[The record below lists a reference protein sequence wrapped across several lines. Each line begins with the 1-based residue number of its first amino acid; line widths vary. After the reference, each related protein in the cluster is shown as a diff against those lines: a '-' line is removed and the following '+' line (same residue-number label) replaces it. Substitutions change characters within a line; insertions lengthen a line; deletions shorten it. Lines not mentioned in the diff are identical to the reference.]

1 MFAVSLLSMNFVL
14 LRCVPSIPILSWIDI
29 QFDQVFFFF
38 EIILWCL
45 SFLFLMWCITLINLQ
60 ILKYSYIPGISS
72 VNSAACQASLSI
84 TKSWHLH
91 KLMSIK
97 SVMPS
102 NHLILCHP
110 LLLLPPIFPSI
121 RVFSNESV
129 LHISWP
135 NWIIEFSLLVF
146 WWEFFHLYSSEI
158 LVDCYNYIDCWVIIQ
173 I

>member
-1 MFAVSLLSMNFVL
+1 MFAVSLLSVNFVM
-14 LRCVPSIPILSWIDI
+14 LRYVPCIPILLWIDV
-29 QFDQVFFFF
+29 QFGQVFFFVD
-38 EIILWCL
+38 IIPWCL
-45 SFLFLMWCITLINLQ
+45 SYLLLMWCISLINLQ
-60 ILKYSYIPGISS
+60 ILNHSYIPGISS
-72 VNSAACQASLSI
+72 VKSAACQASLSI
-84 TKSWHLH
+84 TNSWCLL
-91 KLMSIK
+91 KLMSIE

-102 NHLILCHP
+102 NHLILCNL

-158 LVDCYNYIDCWVIIQ
+158 LVDCYSYIDC
-173 I
+173 